1 MRLTQ
6 ILNEQE
12 IKDIIAKKFCTSMND
27 VFINAVD
34 ENGKITIQVDYDIIV
49 IDDECKN
56 IG

>member
-1 MRLTQ
+1 MRLIQ

-27 VFINAVD
+27 VFINAAD
-34 ENGKITIQVDYDIIV
+34 ENGKITIEVDYDIIV
-49 IDDECKN
+49 IDDECKI